1 MSDYTHT
8 EKPSDTE
15 KQKNTSSLHQLK
27 LLIDNCSETE
37 AEAIIPAVESI
48 LRILRDENAI
58 SLK

>member
-15 KQKNTSSLHQLK
+15 KQKNTSALHQLK

-37 AEAIIPAVESI
+37 AKAIVPVVESI
-48 LRILRDENAI
+48 LRILRDDNAI
-58 SLK
+58 SFK